1 MKSNSPIHRAVA
13 NAAIALPFAL
23 LFWSV
28 LCGPAMA
35 AVLAPKEGEEAG
47 PKVWPV
53 DATKHVVVIKRDAT
67 DAKQTAMITAAE
79 SAQADKEV
87 LRKAVEARNPN
98 DPVDPAQAKQAKVPE
113 GDKVWWYQEQL
124 GIRIPCAVTG
134 EAVRYY
140 SDLVARNA
148 TKEFKS
154 YAMPSSRVDYHAVV
168 QFHKEFKL
176 DYKTFVDVNVVTLKL
191 GFSANFTAE
200 ATSGIQFEKN
210 RIVILDA
217 ANKVLHVSGD
227 GPTEVPVMM
236 L

>member
-28 LCGPAMA
+28 LCGPAMP

-134 EAVRYY
+134 DAIRYY
-140 SDLVARNA
+140 ADLVTKNA
-148 TKEFKS
+148 TKQFKS
-154 YAMPSSRVDYHAVV
+154 YAMPSSRLDYHAIA
-168 QFHKEFKL
+168 QFHKEFKVN
-176 DYKTFVDVNVVTLKL
+176 DKTFANVNVVTLVL
-191 GFSANFTAE
+191 IFSANFTAE
-200 ATSGIQFEKN
+200 ATSGMQFEKI

-217 ANKVLHVSGD
+217 ANKVLHISGD
-227 GPTEVPVMM
+227 GPTEVPIMM